1 MASRVLFNSQLA
13 TAAKRAAV
21 RFQSTSAAG
30 AEFAAQREAVKAHA
44 GPAADT
50 WKKIS
55 IFVCIPA
62 LLAVSVN
69 AYNLAVAHEEHLEHH
84 PREYVKY
91 PYINIRTKDFF
102 WGKESLIFNPKVNFS
117 AEE

>member
-1 MASRVLFNSQLA
+1 MASRVLFNSQL
-13 TAAKRAAV
+13 TNTIKRAGV

-44 GPAADT
+44 GPAAET

-69 AYNLAVAHEEHLEHH
+69 AYNLAIAHEEHLAHH
-84 PREYVKY
+84 PPQYVKY
-91 PYINIRTKDFF
+91 PYINIRTKDYF

-117 AEE
+117 AQE